1 MKSIDYPSAAGMLE
15 RAGWVS
21 RGRYESLSYQSVVWE
36 NCDRAGRVLSAPLR
50 LPHQGPSLYNSYWID
65 VCNRHNW
72 DMMMRCGVEEFVN
85 FAAAMELCS

>member
-1 MKSIDYPSAAGMLE
+1 MRGIDYQSAAGMLE

-21 RGRYESLSYQSVVWE
+21 RGVYESLSYQSVVWE
-36 NCDRAGRVLSAPLR
+36 SCDQTAKVLTAPLR
-50 LPHQGPSLYNSYWID
+50 NPFSCTSLYNSYWID

>member
-1 MKSIDYPSAAGMLE
+1 MMSIDYQSAAGMLE

-21 RGRYESLSYQSVVWE
+21 GGVYESLSYQSVVWE
-36 NCDRAGRVLSAPLR
+36 NCDRAARVLSAPLR
-50 LPHQGPSLYNSYWID
+50 VSPATGLYNSYWND
-65 VCNRHNW
+65 VCNCHNW